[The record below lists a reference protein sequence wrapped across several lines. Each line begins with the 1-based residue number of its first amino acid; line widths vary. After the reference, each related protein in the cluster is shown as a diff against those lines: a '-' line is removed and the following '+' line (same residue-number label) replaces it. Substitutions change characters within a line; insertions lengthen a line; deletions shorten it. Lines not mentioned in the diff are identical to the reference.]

1 MAKVKMETVEAA
13 VLKLADK
20 IIATM
25 PNSTYKF
32 LLGGAASLIGT
43 SGFAK
48 MREMAR
54 AFQDE
59 HGLVDTQLLR

>member
-32 LLGGAASLIGT
+32 LLGGAASLLGT
-43 SGFAK
+43 NGFTK
-48 MREMAR
+48 MRETAKT
-54 AFQDE
+54 FQDKR
-59 HGLVDTQLLR
+59 GLVDT